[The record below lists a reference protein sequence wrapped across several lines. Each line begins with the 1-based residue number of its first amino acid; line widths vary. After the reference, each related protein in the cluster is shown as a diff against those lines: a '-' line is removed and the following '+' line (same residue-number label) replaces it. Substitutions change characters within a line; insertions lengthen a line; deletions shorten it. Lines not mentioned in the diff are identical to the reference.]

1 MIKKILAR
9 HLDGMG
15 GINALLPIA
24 VPMIVSN
31 IFDTLM
37 TVIDR
42 LFMSYVGKE
51 QMAACMG
58 GGLTAWA
65 CMTFFVG
72 TVSYVSAMVARSYGA
87 KKKRDCI
94 RITYQGLYFSAFAYP
109 LILLL
114 GFFASMTF
122 VWAGHDPV
130 EIKYE
135 LIYFRYMLI
144 GGSFLAVFRMAL
156 ASFFSGIGKT
166 SVILR
171 VNAVA
176 LVVNVVA
183 NYILIF
189 GKFGCPAMGIHGAAL
204 GTLLASLTVTV
215 LLFLKFL
222 SYSHFKE
229 YVDRNALRYQPKMI
243 KLLLRFGVPTGVDNM
258 LATTAFTVAIL
269 SFHGFGPNVAAALTV
284 VMNWDLCA
292 FLPMLGIQIG
302 VITLVSQCLGKGDK
316 QEAERAAYSGFK
328 IGCCYLFFLISCFLI
343 IPQFLIG
350 VFTPANQG
358 IDYSD
363 VIRIAI
369 PMLRSAGF
377 YLFFDSINI
386 VFSGALRGGGDTII
400 AMIIGILYRWL
411 LASIL
416 LFTIHVLQW
425 PMMYCWYSWG
435 GFSCVGAL
443 AIYLRFRTEH
453 WKHFNILGDDE
464 AKAEGA

>member
-1 MIKKILAR
+1 MRKKFLEK
-9 HLDGMG
+9 HLNGMG
-15 GINALLPIA
+15 GIIALLPIA
-24 VPMIVSN
+24 IPMIVSN

-42 LFMSYVGKE
+42 LFMGYVGKE

-87 KKKRDCI
+87 NKKKDCI
-94 RITYQGLYFSAFAYP
+94 LITYQGLYFAILAYP

-135 LIYFRYMLI
+135 LIYFKYMLL
-144 GGSFLAVFRMAL
+144 GSFLAVLRMAL

-166 SVILR
+166 AVILR

-176 LVVNVVA
+176 LVVNVGA

-189 GKFGCPAMGIHGAAL
+189 GKFGCPAMGIHGAAI
-204 GTLLASLTVTV
+204 GTLLASATVTG
-215 LLFLKFL
+215 LLFMKFL
-222 SYSHFKE
+222 KYSHLKE
-229 YVDRNALRYQPKMI
+229 YFNRNACRYQSRII

-269 SFHGFGPNVAAALTV
+269 SFHGFGANAAAALTV

-302 VITLVSQCLGKGDK
+302 VITLVSQCLGKGNK
-316 QEAERAAYSGFK
+316 HEAERAAYSGFK
-328 IGCCYLFFLISCFLI
+328 IGCCYLFFLISCFLL
-343 IPQFLIG
+343 IPQILIG

-358 IDYSD
+358 IDYGD
-363 VIRIAI
+363 VIQIAI

-377 YLFFDSINI
+377 YLFFDSINT

-400 AMIIGILYRWL
+400 AMVIGVIYRWF

-416 LFTIHVLQW
+416 LFTIHVLKW
-425 PMMYCWYSWG
+425 PMMNCWYSWI
-435 GFSCVGAL
+435 GFSCVGAV
-443 AIYLRFRTEH
+443 AIYLRFQTGH
-453 WKHFNILGDDE
+453 WKHFNILGNDE
-464 AKAEGA
+464 QKVEAG